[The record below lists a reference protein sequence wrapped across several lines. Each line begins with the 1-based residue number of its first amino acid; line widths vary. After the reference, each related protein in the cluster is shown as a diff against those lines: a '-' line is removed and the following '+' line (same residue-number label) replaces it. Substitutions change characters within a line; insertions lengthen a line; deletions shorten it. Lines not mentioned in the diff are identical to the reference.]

1 METNN
6 TEEQVTTEE
15 ITLNDPKA
23 VLAALDRAKS
33 DAKKFREEKQQ
44 LQVDLDSKDQQIAEY
59 SGKILRDKLM
69 QKLSDEGIREPKRL
83 LKFIDTQSLSFD
95 ENLEIVGFE
104 DQFNQL
110 REDLPE
116 IFDPKLRVGGQA
128 DTAVRASV
136 STQYTATQLQAA
148 KILGKI

>member
-6 TEEQVTTEE
+6 IEEQVTTEE
-15 ITLNDPKA
+15 TTLNDPKA

-33 DAKKFREEKQQ
+33 DAKKFREEKQK
-44 LQVDLDSKDQQIAEY
+44 LQVDLDSKDQKIAEY
-59 SGKILRDKLM
+59 SGKLLREKLM

-83 LKFIDTQSLSFD
+83 LKFIDTQLLSFD
-95 ENLEIVGFE
+95 ENLEVVGFE
-104 DQFNQL
+104 DQFSKL

-128 DTAVRASV
+128 DTGIRASV